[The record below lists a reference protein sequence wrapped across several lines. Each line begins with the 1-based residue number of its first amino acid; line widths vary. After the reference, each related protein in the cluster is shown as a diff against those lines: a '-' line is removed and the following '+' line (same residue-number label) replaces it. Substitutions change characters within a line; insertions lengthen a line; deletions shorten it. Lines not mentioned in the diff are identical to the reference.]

1 MRREGR
7 ALSPGGSDDPV
18 GGHGEG
24 ALLVHLG
31 ESNIDLDRV
40 EVAVLIAPRAVERGG
55 LVVVDREGDVV
66 ELGRVA
72 IC

>member
-1 MRREGR
+1 
-7 ALSPGGSDDPV
+7 
-18 GGHGEG
+18 
-24 ALLVHLG
+24 VHLG

>member
-18 GGHGEG
+18 GGLGEG

-40 EVAVLIAPRAVERGG
+40 EVAVLIAPG
-55 LVVVDREGDVV
+55 L
-66 ELGRVA
+66 
-72 IC
+72 